1 MSLSLLSATAL
12 MASGWHF
19 DTRTDPIGQ
28 IVYVAELV
36 PAAEQAGTQLRF
48 SCGGII
54 GVELQFNL
62 GQASFGAPDFST
74 DDPPWEDVKFSFAEG
89 EYPTTAKRA
98 PLTDGVGTYEI
109 KGGDA
114 MFIARL
120 IKAGGEVT
128 ISHAGVSGR
137 FMLEGAAAPI
147 TQVIE
152 QCPFKYPD
160 Q

>member
-1 MSLSLLSATAL
+1 MSLALLGLLA
-12 MASGWHF
+12 ASGWQF
-19 DTRTDPIGQ
+19 ETRTDPIGQ
-28 IVYVAELV
+28 TVYVAELV
-36 PAAEQAGTQLRF
+36 APADQAGTQLRF

-62 GQASFGAPDFST
+62 GQTGYASGAFST
-74 DDPPWEDVKFSFAEG
+74 DDPPWEDVKFTFAEG

-114 MFIARL
+114 MFIAKL

-128 ISHAGVSGR
+128 ISHDGHSAR
-137 FMLEGAAAPI
+137 FMLEGAADPV